1 MISKKHFIRTEAVL
15 LICLMLFSVLC
26 GHPVKAEDAPD
37 NVPAA
42 EETTAVDAP
51 EQENLET
58 DSANDAAVP
67 EAVEEV
73 PKAAETL
80 LPAEEPLP
88 AEEAPAEN
96 TTVSEASPAAN
107 GVTEVSTLDALIAGI
122 ANGDVKLT
130 DNIYGVTNTITI
142 PAGHVLDGNG
152 KTISVFTDTGET
164 AENFA
169 MPADHGLCEM
179 IAVEGTLKNA
189 EIVAPRSAGMGTPYY
204 EPQSDVRPDNYR
216 YDHIAAVHVKA
227 GGTLEQSSVK
237 YGKYGVRLSGNAQ
250 VSNVWVQQAGQAAF
264 YVYADT
270 PLTGDAPSITPILTN
285 VHVKTETSAD
295 NVDYK
300 YGVGIYIEPKTEYS
314 SKSITWKSQTY
325 KYTQRREYQDY
336 VKNVKMT
343 LNNYRSY
350 SWASEDEVVTS
361 LRAAAGSKEITAL
374 EGVNENSG
382 MGTPQLQAMI
392 RGDGGNPFKL
402 SDNFRHGTDKKINL
416 GAIWFDKKF
425 IGISLPFLG
434 TAIPFDNIE
443 QSLATARGNGLYK
456 NWALRYTNTTSQ
468 TWSIT
473 QQYPGLEA
481 IEMTGSPYQDQIVST
496 FQAYG
501 KSYGFD
507 VAFHYVGA
515 SKASDTTAFEAYYTE
530 TQPEKFIPVITSTVN

>member
-26 GHPVKAEDAPD
+26 GHPVKAEDALD

-42 EETTAVDAP
+42 EETTAVDTP
-51 EQENLET
+51 EKEMTEADPANDTEVPAAAEELSKEPENLPTAE
-58 DSANDAAVP
+58 
-67 EAVEEV
+67 
-73 PKAAETL
+73 ETL
-80 LPAEEPLP
+80 L
-88 AEEAPAEN
+88 AEEASDEN
-96 TTVSEASPAAN
+96 AAVSETSALDN
-107 GVTEVSTLDALIAGI
+107 GVTEVSTLEDLIAGL
-122 ANGDVKLT
+122 ASGDVKLMGS
-130 DNIYGVTNTITI
+130 IYGVTNTITI

-152 KTISVFTDTGET
+152 NTISAFTDANET

-169 MPADHGLCEM
+169 MPADHSLCEM
-179 IAVEGTLKNA
+179 IAVEGTLKNT

-270 PLTGDAPSITPILTN
+270 PLAGDAPTIRPTLTD
-285 VHVKTETSAD
+285 VHVKTEIGVDGAD
-295 NVDYK
+295 YT
-300 YGVGIYIEPKTEYS
+300 YGLGLYIEPKTEYS
-314 SKSITWKSQTY
+314 HQNFKGNG
-325 KYTQRREYQDY
+325 YTQHREYQDY

-343 LNNYRSY
+343 INNYKSY
-350 SWASEDEVVTS
+350 SWASEDEMVTS
-361 LRAAAGSKEITAL
+361 LKAAAGSKEIAAL
-374 EGVNENSG
+374 EKVGGSAG

-402 SDNFRHGTDKKINL
+402 SDNFRHGSDKTINA

-425 IGISLPFLG
+425 IGVAQFLS
-434 TAIPFDNIE
+434 TPVIPFDNIQ
-443 QSLATARGNGLYK
+443 QSLATAKGNGLTK
-456 NWALRYTNTTSQ
+456 NWALRYTNTTST
-468 TWSIT
+468 TWSVT
-473 QQYPGLEA
+473 QQYPDLEA
-481 IEMTGSPYQDQIVST
+481 VTMTGNLYQDQIVST
-496 FQAYG
+496 FQSYG

-515 SKASDTTAFEAYYTE
+515 SKANDAEAFETYYNE
-530 TQPEKFIPVITSTVN
+530 TQPDKFSPVITSAVN

>member
-26 GHPVKAEDAPD
+26 GHPVKAEDTPD

-42 EETTAVDAP
+42 EETTAVDTP
-51 EQENLET
+51 EQESLET
-58 DSANDAAVP
+58 DSVNDADVP
-67 EAVEEV
+67 AAVEEV
-73 PKAAETL
+73 PKATENL
-80 LPAEEPLP
+80 LPT
-88 AEEAPAEN
+88 EEAPAEN
-96 TTVSEASPAAN
+96 TAVSVSEAYPAAN
-107 GVTEVSTLDALIAGI
+107 GVTEVSTFDALIAGI

-179 IAVEGTLKNA
+179 IAVEGTLKNT
-189 EIVAPRSAGMGTPYY
+189 EIVAPLSAGMGTPYY

-270 PLTGDAPSITPILTN
+270 PLTGDAPSITPILSN
-285 VHVKTETSAD
+285 VHVKTETSMD

-314 SKSITWKSQTY
+314 HQSFKGNS
-325 KYTQRREYQDY
+325 YTQHREYQDY

-343 LNNYRSY
+343 INNYRSY

-374 EGVNENSG
+374 ESVGGSAG

-402 SDNFRHGTDKKINL
+402 SDDFRHGLDKTINA

-425 IGISLPFLG
+425 IGLSPLFSG
-434 TAIPFDNIE
+434 TAIPFDNIQ
-443 QSLATARGNGLYK
+443 QSLATAKGNGLSK
-456 NWALRYTNTTSQ
+456 NWALRYTNITST
-468 TWSIT
+468 TWSVT

-481 IEMTGSPYQDQIVST
+481 VSIAGDLYQDQIVST

-515 SKASDTTAFEAYYTE
+515 SKANNAAAFDTYYNE
-530 TQPEKFIPVITSTVN
+530 TQPANFSPVITDTVN

>member
-1 MISKKHFIRTEAVL
+1 MISKKHFIRIEAVL

-26 GHPVKAEDAPD
+26 GHPVKAEDALD

-42 EETTAVDAP
+42 EETAAVDTP
-51 EQENLET
+51 EQESLET
-58 DSANDAAVP
+58 DSVNDADVP
-67 EAVEEV
+67 ATVEEV
-73 PKAAETL
+73 PKATENL
-80 LPAEEPLP
+80 LP

-96 TTVSEASPAAN
+96 TAVSVSEASPAAN

-152 KTISVFTDTGET
+152 KTISAFTDTGET

-169 MPADHGLCEM
+169 MPADHSLCEM
-179 IAVEGTLKNA
+179 IAVEGTLKNT

-237 YGKYGVRLSGNAQ
+237 YGKYGVRLSGNSQ

-270 PLTGDAPSITPILTN
+270 PLAGDAPTIRPTLTD
-285 VHVKTETSAD
+285 VHVKTEIGVDGAD
-295 NVDYK
+295 YT
-300 YGVGIYIEPKTEYS
+300 YGLGIYIEPKTEYS
-314 SKSITWKSQTY
+314 HQNFKGNS
-325 KYTQRREYQDY
+325 YTQHREYQDY

-343 LNNYRSY
+343 INNYRSY
-350 SWASEDEVVTS
+350 SWASEDDLVTS
-361 LRAAAGSKEITAL
+361 LKAAAGSKEIATL
-374 EGVNENSG
+374 ESVGGSAG

-402 SDNFRHGTDKKINL
+402 SDDFRHDLDKTINA

-425 IGISLPFLG
+425 IGVSPLFSG
-434 TAIPFDNIE
+434 TAIPFDNIQ
-443 QSLATARGNGLYK
+443 QSLATAKGNGLSK
-456 NWALRYTNTTSQ
+456 NWALRYTNITSA

-481 IEMTGSPYQDQIVST
+481 VSMTEDLYQDQIVST

-515 SKASDTTAFEAYYTE
+515 SKAADAAGFETYYTE
-530 TQPEKFIPVITSTVN
+530 TQPDKFSPVITSTVN